1 MGFEPTR
8 AEHNRLA
15 VYRLNHSATSSSCI
29 IGGEK
34 TYLSARLCIQEKG
47 NNERSFISKEEFK
60 DTRNR
65 PSESS
70 KRLKPFSRRNTT
82 LHNFSSKVK
91 QK

>member
-15 VYRLNHSATSSSCI
+15 VYRLNHSATSSSCFN
-29 IGGEK
+29 GGEK
-34 TYLSARLCIQEKG
+34 TYLTAMVCIQEKG
-47 NNERSFISKEEFK
+47 NNKRSFISKEEFK
-60 DTRNR
+60 EARNS

-70 KRLKPFSRRNTT
+70 KRLKPFSRRNAS